1 LDLYLFWGKWLALG
15 ILLLVY
21 GFFASAET
29 SLFSLSPVTRFKL
42 REEPAKSGKIID
54 QLLSQPQ
61 RLLTSII
68 IGNEIVVIVATV
80 LATSLA
86 LTLWGERGEWLALVV
101 LAPILLLMGEIIP
114 KSIAL
119 SYPETI
125 AKVIA
130 APLAAVMP
138 IIKPV
143 RIVLLGASRGTMRL
157 LGQRPEVKPPLIR
170 EDDFLRM
177 VEDSHRGGLIAPLEK
192 DLILNLLAFSDVTV
206 SQIMVPRPDI
216 FSLPLATRP
225 LELIRAIKT
234 ARFSR
239 VPLYGDQ
246 PEDILGLLHAKDLL
260 NLPPH
265 QECDAHCLKNLL
277 RPPYYIPESKR
288 AFDLLGE
295 LQVRKLRL
303 ALVVDEY
310 GSLSGLI
317 TVEDIL
323 EELSGEIEEEFQP
336 GGRPLVQLAPGV
348 YQVSSRMPLA
358 DFTDLLGLTLPLEDY
373 DTIGGFVFNLF
384 GQLPHEGEAVIY
396 DQVKFEVLRMKG
408 TRIMDLLVTID

>member
-1 LDLYLFWGKWLALG
+1 MDLYLFWGKWLALG